1 MDGDRAGIL
10 ETMDDYWVAVIWAL
24 LPTVVVSAIF
34 VYVIRSILRMDR
46 TERKAYSKVE
56 AEERLK
62 RGMPPVQ
69 DDPDA
74 GLAVVSRDA
83 SVS

>member
-1 MDGDRAGIL
+1 
-10 ETMDDYWVAVIWAL
+10 MDDYWVSVIWAL

-62 RGMPPVQ
+62 RGMPPVL